1 MRKVYLAL
9 FLVIIGNGFG
19 SVTGFGQTNSKSEI
33 KSEPKSALLYRI
45 EGNGLTKP
53 SYLFGT
59 IHLICEKDM
68 FEAATMKSFIDQ
80 TEQLMLELN
89 MSDQDV
95 MTKVMAGSVLKDGK
109 TAKALMKPE
118 DYSKLDAAFKA
129 YLGIS
134 FDVVAAYKPIVSSSM
149 FLISPKIIGCQ
160 APTGYETKLTA
171 IATAK
176 KLPIISLETAD
187 EQIAVLDSQS
197 VNEQIKWLTDIAN
210 DPKKPIDEFQKL
222 GKLYFSQDSDALF
235 EFSSAGMKASGL
247 SQVMMLDD
255 RNIKW
260 LPAIETTIKAK
271 PTFIAVGA
279 AHLGGANGVV
289 SLMRAK
295 GYKLTPIRL

>member
-1 MRKVYLAL
+1 MRKVYLVLILLIA
-9 FLVIIGNGFG
+9 GNGFG
-19 SVTGFGQTNSKSEI
+19 SINGFGQTNTKTEI
-33 KSEPKSALLYRI
+33 KSEPRSALLYRI

-59 IHLICEKDM
+59 IHLICEKEM
-68 FEAATMKSFIDQ
+68 FDAAKMKSFIEQ
-80 TEQLMLELN
+80 TDQLMLEL
-89 MSDQDV
+89 DLGDPAV

-109 TAKALMKPE
+109 TAKTLMKPE
-118 DYSKLDAAFKA
+118 DYSKLDASFKA

-149 FLISPKIIGCQ
+149 FLMSPKVIGCE

-171 IATAK
+171 IATAR

-187 EQIAVLDSQS
+187 EQIAVLDSQP
-197 VNEQIKWLTDIAN
+197 VNEQVKWLNDIAN
-210 DPKKPIDEFQKL
+210 DPKKPIDQFQQL
-222 GKLYFSQDSDALF
+222 GKLYSSQDSDAMF
-235 EFSSAGMKASGL
+235 EFTSAGMKASGL
-247 SQVMMLDD
+247 SQAKMLDD

-260 LPAIETTIKAK
+260 IPAIEKTVKAK

-295 GYKLTPIRL
+295 GFKLTPIRF